1 MPNLVTLVTVS
12 DQSRKLGPF
21 GKYQSQILNFVAKA
35 DSDMQILLRKMHC
48 MHAPIKYVPKQFTK
62 GDQIVFGST

>member
-35 DSDMQILLRKMHC
+35 DSDMQILLRKMHQGGK
-48 MHAPIKYVPKQFTK
+48 IKALPW
-62 GDQIVFGST
+62 FGCVICSRWIFYN